1 MGLMPPIAACL
12 HLNDTEA
19 GSFHGARRARRG
31 CGRYG
36 SRSQQCCA
44 RSCAVLQTRCFEAPV
59 THRRPVRVLLLR
71 LQLAVA
77 ALCMSFLFPAAARAE
92 VTATFWSQELGRNFP
107 HAFFTLHGTRAD
119 GTRVHVSYGF
129 TAKAITPAILFGTVP
144 GRIEETSEAYIARS
158 NAHFSVVLTQAQ
170 HDAIMKLVAQWGEE
184 GDHRY
189 RLNSRNCVH
198 FVAEAMRR
206 AGLAVVEDKRLMKKP
221 RSFIQS
227 IERLNVGHVRLIER
241 EASQYVEWSKGKS
254 MEIGAASGS
263 PSLMQ

>member
-1 MGLMPPIAACL
+1 MRLMPPIATWL
-12 HLNDTEA
+12 HLNDIEA
-19 GSFHGARRARRG
+19 GSFHGGRRAQRG

-36 SRSQQCCA
+36 PGAQKCCA
-44 RSCAVLQTRCFEAPV
+44 RSCWALPIRCFAAPMR
-59 THRRPVRVLLLR
+59 HRGPARVLLR

-77 ALCMSFLFPAAARAE
+77 ALCLSFLLPSAVRAE

-119 GTRVHVSYGF
+119 GTNAHVSYGF

-170 HDAIMKLVAQWGEE
+170 HDAIMKLVAEWGEE

-198 FVAEAMRR
+198 FVAQAMRR
-206 AGLAVVEDKRLMKKP
+206 AGLVVIEDKRLMKKP

-241 EASQYVEWSKGKS
+241 EASQYVEWSKGENV
-254 MEIGAASGS
+254 EIGAASGS
-263 PSLMQ
+263 RSLMQ